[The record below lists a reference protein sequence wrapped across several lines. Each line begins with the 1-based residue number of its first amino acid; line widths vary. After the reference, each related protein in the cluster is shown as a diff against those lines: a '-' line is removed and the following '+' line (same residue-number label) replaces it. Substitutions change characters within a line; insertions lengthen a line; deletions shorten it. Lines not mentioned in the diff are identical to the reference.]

1 MIFQLHTPEQ
11 ASALMAKIWPKV
23 KDSLKAGKQLRM
35 EIKAESKSRDQEEK
49 YHAMLGE
56 IAKQASH
63 LGAKWS
69 AEDWKRLLV
78 DLFAKETGLQGSKI
92 IPSLDGQGIVQLGLQ
107 TRNFT
112 KEQAMEFITFL
123 EAWAADKEIIFK
135 NVEQNL

>member
-1 MIFQLHTPEQ
+1 MIFHLHNTEQ
-11 ASALMAKIWPKV
+11 ATALMASVWPKV

-35 EIKAESKSRDQEEK
+35 EIKAESKTRDQEEK

-56 IAKQASH
+56 IATQAQH

-69 AEDWKRLLV
+69 TEDWKRLLV
-78 DLFAKETGLQGSKI
+78 DLFAKETGLQGGKI

-123 EAWAADKEIIFK
+123 EAWGATNGIIFK
-135 NVEQNL
+135 ETAQKA

>member
-1 MIFQLHTPEQ
+1 MIFHLQNSEQ
-11 ASALMAKIWPKV
+11 ATALMANVWPKV

-56 IAKQASH
+56 IATQAQH

-78 DLFAKETGLQGSKI
+78 DLYAKETGLQGSKI

-123 EAWAADKEIIFK
+123 EAWGANNGIIFK
-135 NVEQNL
+135 KMAQDA

>member
-1 MIFQLHTPEQ
+1 MIFHLLTSEQ
-11 ASALMAKIWPKV
+11 ASTLMASIWPKV
-23 KDSLKAGKQLRM
+23 KESLKSGKQLRM

-56 IAKQASH
+56 IAMQAQH

-78 DLFAKETGLQGSKI
+78 DLFAKETGLQGGKI

-123 EAWAADKEIIFK
+123 KAWGASNGIIFK
-135 NVEQNL
+135 NVAHGE

>member
-1 MIFQLHTPEQ
+1 MIFHLHTAEQ
-11 ASALMAKIWPKV
+11 ASTLMASIWPKV
-23 KDSLKAGKQLRM
+23 KENLKAGKQLRM

-56 IAKQASH
+56 IATQAQH

-69 AEDWKRLLV
+69 TEDWKRLLI
-78 DLFAKETGLQGSKI
+78 DLFAKETGLQGGKI

-123 EAWAADKEIIFK
+123 EAWGASNGIFFKETTQSK
-135 NVEQNL
+135 

>member
-1 MIFQLHTPEQ
+1 MIFHLHTPEQ
-11 ASALMAKIWPKV
+11 ASTLMASIWPKV
-23 KDSLKAGKQLRM
+23 KESLKAGKQLRM

-49 YHAMLGE
+49 YHAMIGE
-56 IAKQASH
+56 IAKQAQH

-69 AEDWKRLLV
+69 TEDWKRLLV
-78 DLFAKETGLQGSKI
+78 DLFAKETGLQGGKI

-123 EAWAADKEIIFK
+123 EAWGASNGIIFK
-135 NVEQNL
+135 NVAHGE

>member
-1 MIFQLHTPEQ
+1 MIFHLHTAEQ
-11 ASALMAKIWPKV
+11 ASTLMASIWPKV
-23 KDSLKAGKQLRM
+23 KENLKAGKQLRM

-56 IAKQASH
+56 IATQAQH

-69 AEDWKRLLV
+69 TEDWKRLLV
-78 DLFAKETGLQGSKI
+78 DLFAKETGLQGGKI

-123 EAWAADKEIIFK
+123 EAWGASNGIFFKEITHR
-135 NVEQNL
+135 E

>member
-1 MIFQLHTPEQ
+1 MIFHLQNTEQ
-11 ASALMAKIWPKV
+11 ATALMASVWPKV
-23 KDSLKAGKQLRM
+23 KDTLKAGKQLRM
-35 EIKAESKSRDQEEK
+35 EIKAESKTRDQEEK

-56 IAKQASH
+56 IATQAQH

-78 DLFAKETGLQGSKI
+78 DLFAKETGLQGGKI

-123 EAWAADKEIIFK
+123 EAWGASNGIIFK
-135 NVEQNL
+135 NVAHTG

>member
-1 MIFQLHTPEQ
+1 MIFHLQTAEQ
-11 ASALMAKIWPKV
+11 ATALMASVWPKV
-23 KDSLKAGKQLRM
+23 KDNLKAGKQLRM

-49 YHAMLGE
+49 YHAMISE
-56 IAKQASH
+56 IATQAQH

-78 DLFAKETGLQGSKI
+78 DLFAKETGLQGGKI

-123 EAWAADKEIIFK
+123 EAWGASNGIIFK
-135 NVEQNL
+135 NVAHTA

>member
-1 MIFQLHTPEQ
+1 MIFHLHTAEQ
-11 ASALMAKIWPKV
+11 ASTLMASIWPKV
-23 KDSLKAGKQLRM
+23 KENLKAGKQLRM

-56 IAKQASH
+56 IATQAQH

-69 AEDWKRLLV
+69 TEDWKRLLV
-78 DLFAKETGLQGSKI
+78 DLFAKETGLQGGKI

-123 EAWAADKEIIFK
+123 EAWGANNGIFFKETTHK
-135 NVEQNL
+135 E

>member
-1 MIFQLHTPEQ
+1 MIFHLHTAEQ
-11 ASALMAKIWPKV
+11 ASTLMASIWPKV
-23 KDSLKAGKQLRM
+23 KESLKAGKQLRM

-56 IAKQASH
+56 IATQAQH
-63 LGAKWS
+63 FGAKWS
-69 AEDWKRLLV
+69 TEDWKRLLV
-78 DLFAKETGLQGSKI
+78 DLFARETGLQGGKI

-123 EAWAADKEIIFK
+123 EAWGASNGIFFKETTHR
-135 NVEQNL
+135 E

>member
-1 MIFQLHTPEQ
+1 MIFRLQNTEQ
-11 ASALMAKIWPKV
+11 ATTLMASVWPKV

-56 IAKQASH
+56 IATQAQH

-69 AEDWKRLLV
+69 SEDWKRLLV
-78 DLFAKETGLQGSKI
+78 DLFAKETGLQGGKI

-123 EAWAADKEIIFK
+123 EAWGASNGIVFKDAA
-135 NVEQNL
+135 QSA

>member
-1 MIFQLHTPEQ
+1 MIFHLQNKDQ
-11 ASALMAKIWPKV
+11 AKTLMLTLWPKV
-23 KDSLKAGKQLRM
+23 IASLMAGKQLRI
-35 EIKAESKSRDQEEK
+35 EIKAESRSDEQSAK

-56 IAKQASH
+56 IATQAQH

-69 AEDWKRLLV
+69 TEDWKRLLV
-78 DLFAKETGLQGSKI
+78 DLYAKETGLQGGKI

-123 EAWAADKEIIFK
+123 EAWGASNGIFFKETTQSK
-135 NVEQNL
+135 

>member
-1 MIFQLHTPEQ
+1 MIFHLQTAEQ
-11 ASALMAKIWPKV
+11 ASTLMASIWPKV
-23 KDSLKAGKQLRM
+23 KENLKAGKQLRM

-56 IAKQASH
+56 IATQAQH

-69 AEDWKRLLV
+69 TEDWKRLLV
-78 DLFAKETGLQGSKI
+78 DLYAKETGLEGGKI

-123 EAWAADKEIIFK
+123 EAWGASNGIIFK
-135 NVEQNL
+135 NVAHGE